1 MTEVQFLEVKPFVS
15 CCRDLEVVYHIPSSI
30 KTSSKH
36 YIALYEVQG
45 SNQFTWVWA
54 GKTILIEQEGITVKW
69 RKGKV
74 SFANQVLPK
83 LSDGREYFLMYCNED
98 GTILGQ
104 SRPFQFTT
112 DADEFSSIDLQS
124 APSEDAIMISIHPKK
139 EPSASNSEVSLH
151 NYNNDDDTMSFEV
164 LSEQKYSD
172 TIDPL
177 AEKKPDY
184 FSQSVTSTVI
194 TKGDNSSRTTLQ
206 GSDTKSDELLT
217 SSYSETK
224 NYQNVPKES
233 NCNQENIQ
241 LRTELVTLKETN
253 MRLEDEVAIKDTII
267 EELKSENTTLKEQVT
282 LHALS
287 NSTVVINSPK
297 EDKENRIYKKR
308 IQDEIKKST
317 RLEELLD
324 HKEAKMTQLESE
336 INSFKAE
343 ARKMEHQLQMTL
355 QDINALQI
363 ENRKLNDQIQKLQ
376 TEQILPLD
384 INPMQIEN
392 KRLLD
397 EIQKLQAELF
407 LAKQQNSSVELLP
420 KRKIAE
426 EDIADLNIPVG
437 GEYKTK
443 LYIKLFKQDPFI
455 CHVCNEV
462 LPAHTQEFSRLNHVK
477 HCKGGL

>member
-1 MTEVQFLEVKPFVS
+1 MIVVSIGAKYKTRLQHTLLPRVMTEVQFLEVKPFVS

-30 KTSSKH
+30 KASNKH
-36 YIALYEVQG
+36 YIALYEVQR

-54 GKTILIEQEGITVKW
+54 GKTISIEQEGITVKW

-233 NCNQENIQ
+233 NCNQENI
-241 LRTELVTLKETN
+241 
-253 MRLEDEVAIKDTII
+253 
-267 EELKSENTTLKEQVT
+267 
-282 LHALS
+282 
-287 NSTVVINSPK
+287 
-297 EDKENRIYKKR
+297 
-308 IQDEIKKST
+308 
-317 RLEELLD
+317 
-324 HKEAKMTQLESE
+324 
-336 INSFKAE
+336 
-343 ARKMEHQLQMTL
+343 
-355 QDINALQI
+355 
-363 ENRKLNDQIQKLQ
+363 
-376 TEQILPLD
+376 
-384 INPMQIEN
+384 
-392 KRLLD
+392 
-397 EIQKLQAELF
+397 
-407 LAKQQNSSVELLP
+407 
-420 KRKIAE
+420 
-426 EDIADLNIPVG
+426 
-437 GEYKTK
+437 
-443 LYIKLFKQDPFI
+443 
-455 CHVCNEV
+455 
-462 LPAHTQEFSRLNHVK
+462 
-477 HCKGGL
+477 